1 MTRPGERACGV
12 RPRLIGSTPMRH
24 LVAVLAALVLSVSAV
39 PASAA
44 PLLAAPPA
52 PARAEVDFTGAV
64 SLSGCSGAVV
74 RPPSHRPSDPALVMT
89 NGHCVRFMGS
99 EEVVV
104 DVPSDRE
111 FTLLAGNGEGT
122 LGKLRASSLV
132 YATMFRTDIAL
143 YRLTTTYGEVEA
155 MGGRAL
161 ELSAE
166 HPGDG
171 IEIGVVS
178 GYWRHVY
185 SCEVDGY
192 VHELRE
198 GRWSWQD
205 SMRYT
210 EACRTKGGTSGS
222 PVVDVATGKV
232 VAVNNT
238 GNEDG
243 ERCTDNNPCEVA
255 ENGEVTVRQGIGYG
269 QQTYQVVPCL
279 TGGGRVDLTA
289 PGCGL
294 PRPAARGR
302 DLRWSH
308 DRTVG

>member
-1 MTRPGERACGV
+1 V
-12 RPRLIGSTPMRH
+12 RRTAAADWINAHAPSGSGARR
-24 LVAVLAALVLSVSAV
+24 
-39 PASAA
+39 
-44 PLLAAPPA
+44 
-52 PARAEVDFTGAV
+52 ARAVRVDVDFTGAV
-64 SLSGCSGAVV
+64 SLDNCSGSVV
-74 RPPSHRPSDPALVMT
+74 RQPAHQPSDPALVMT
-89 NGHCVRFMGS
+89 NGHCARFMGP

-104 DVPSDRE
+104 DQSSDRK
-111 FTLLAGNGEGT
+111 FTLLASDGEGS
-122 LGKLRASSLV
+122 LGTLRASALV
-132 YATMFRTDIAL
+132 YATMHTTDVAL

-161 ELSAE
+161 ELSPE
-166 HPGDG
+166 QPGKG
-171 IEIGVVS
+171 IDIRVVS

-185 SCEVDGY
+185 SCQADGY

-198 GRWSWQD
+198 GKWLWQG

-210 EACRTKGGTSGS
+210 EDCHTKGGTSGS

-243 ERCTDNNPCEVA
+243 ERCTVNNPCEVD
-255 ENGEVTVRQGIGYG
+255 ENGEVTVRQGIGYA
-269 QQTYQVVPCL
+269 QRTHQIVPCL

-294 PRPAARGR
+294 PRPAAPGQNRSPDSAWTAAIG
-302 DLRWSH
+302 LPRW
-308 DRTVG
+308 